1 MPQGD
6 ADSLQPDS
14 PDTLA
19 AGTIL
24 GDYEIVG
31 GLGKGGMAVVYEAR
45 HRLLNKRVAVKVLHS
60 ASRKAD
66 LSRRFLREA
75 ENAARLSHPHVVD
88 VSHVGTAHG
97 LPYLVMEYLEGEDL
111 GAYLKRM
118 GKLEIEATADLLVP
132 VACAIAAAHEGGV
145 VHRDLK
151 PQNIFLC
158 KARGGGPTIPK
169 VVDFGVSKLLD
180 SQSLA
185 LTDTDAI
192 LGTPFYMSPEQA
204 MEAKHV
210 DARTDQ
216 FSLGVILYEC
226 VTGVRPFAGDS
237 LFSVLT
243 AIVHLRQQAPSSL
256 SDSMDPDFEALVER
270 ALQKKPDERFSS
282 MQALGRE
289 LLRFASLRVQ
299 VSASSELGSEL
310 GAQPATGRTPS
321 APAAAPSEGRG
332 QQPTRVLSSVPVTT
346 GPKPAGEGARAG
358 AKLPRWGAY
367 AAAALV
373 CGGSLTWLLTRD
385 DGSHSGP
392 PKLPRATHESPP
404 PMPAP
409 AASGSSDWDTQKP
422 GAPPPAVTLE
432 TASVEVEPAAAQLSL
447 DGVYLGTGRASF
459 RMPSDGRTHRLHV
472 SADGYAPLELTLDQT
487 PPPPKLVLTR
497 LAPAPREERR
507 EQREIGVQGAH
518 ERGVTSE
525 TRPRDAVS
533 ARPTPSSPRAEAEA
547 APGAAPS
554 PAPTLEPKPAPAAPK
569 STEFQA
575 FPSARGGKRPVR
587 PLDQHDPWK

>member
-6 ADSLQPDS
+6 PDSLQLES
-14 PDTLA
+14 PEMLA
-19 AGTIL
+19 AGTVL
-24 GDYEIVG
+24 GDYEVVRA
-31 GLGKGGMAVVYEAR
+31 LGRGGMAVVYEAR
-45 HRLLNKRVAVKVLHS
+45 HRLLNKRVALKVLPS
-60 ASRKAD
+60 AGRKAD

-88 VSHVGTAHG
+88 VSHVGTADG
-97 LPYLVMEYLEGEDL
+97 LAYLVMEYLEGEDL
-111 GAYLKRM
+111 GQYLKRE
-118 GKLEIEATADLLVP
+118 GKLSVEATADLLVP
-132 VACAIAAAHEGGV
+132 VACAIAAAHERGV

-226 VTGVRPFAGDS
+226 VTGVRPFGGES

-256 SDSMDPDFEALVER
+256 SYPMDPMFEALVER
-270 ALQKKPDERFSS
+270 ALQKKPDDRFAS

-289 LLRFASLRVQ
+289 LLGFASLRVQ
-299 VSASSELGSEL
+299 ISVASEL
-310 GAQPATGRTPS
+310 GAEL
-321 APAAAPSEGRG
+321 PAAASREPRPVSQKVSGS
-332 QQPTRVLSSVPVTT
+332 TSVPAKPTQA
-346 GPKPAGEGARAG
+346 GPSVRSSTPARF
-358 AKLPRWGAY
+358 PRWGSY

-373 CGGSLTWLLTRD
+373 AGGTLAWLLGRD
-385 DGSHSGP
+385 TDG
-392 PKLPRATHESPP
+392 PRTSPP
-404 PMPAP
+404 EPPRVALEPPSPAP
-409 AASGSSDWDTQKP
+409 VASGSSDWESDKP
-422 GAPPPAVTLE
+422 SAPPPTAPRTATL
-432 TASVEVEPAAAQLSL
+432 AVEPSAARIEL
-447 DGVYLGTGRASF
+447 DGVYLGTGSTSF
-459 RMPSDGRTHRLHV
+459 AMPVDGQVHRLHV
-472 SADGYAPLELTLDQT
+472 SAEGYAPLELVLGQT
-487 PPPPKLVLTR
+487 PPPSTLTLSRLTPQDGR
-497 LAPAPREERR
+497 LAPRD
-507 EQREIGVQGAH
+507 EQRI
-518 ERGVTSE
+518 
-525 TRPRDAVS
+525 
-533 ARPTPSSPRAEAEA
+533 PRAPGADDPRSRGLTSDTRSRDSLSTRA
-547 APGAAPS
+547 APGAPRAEPQAAPAS
-554 PAPTLEPKPAPAAPK
+554 APPGPTLEADPKPAPAAPR

-587 PLDQHDPWK
+587 PLDTHDPWK